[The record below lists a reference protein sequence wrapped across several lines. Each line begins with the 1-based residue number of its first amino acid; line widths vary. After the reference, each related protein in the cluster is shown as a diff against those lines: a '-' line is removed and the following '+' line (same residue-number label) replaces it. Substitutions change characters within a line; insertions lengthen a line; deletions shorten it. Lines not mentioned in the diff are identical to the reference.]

1 MIPKSVVVNSE
12 KLILKA
18 GQTTLTTPSLYV
30 IGNQWELCHQIWS
43 CESFALLLGLVW
55 SLWDVYLPVSARG
68 VKDNVSGRSLQI
80 SKVKACQIATK
91 DMEYVTNYWY
101 RTGTVLACSNLMVS
115 SARINTLTYLFNQKK
130 THHLLGNHQLNHDSF
145 LVRDD
150 HLSIFLQFIAGLC
163 YQMHHLQGHHNT
175 NPVTWK
181 KHRKGFG
188 ASCVCQRW
196 IFGWVD
202 ICGYAPQRESSRQ
215 MLNWLEGKDVNS
227 KFITP
232 FGCFNFKH
240 SCWVG
245 CNCPMSHET
254 TSHSL
259 FRQTG
264 QQLTY
269 TNQVSQALV
278 AWRSNQR
285 SSSEPK
291 YPRPLFQWYSEPR
304 CNTTWA
310 FAASCTPP
318 RRKKTMVGQSHTSE
332 IGISL
337 ATMAFFKMNVL
348 RYTMGIKTWYSIEGC

>member
-1 MIPKSVVVNSE
+1 MRVVPSN
-12 KLILKA
+12 LIVW
-18 GQTTLTTPSLYV
+18 V
-30 IGNQWELCHQIWS
+30 ICPTSRS
-43 CESFALLLGLVW
+43 CVVAMGCISSCFGA
-55 SLWDVYLPVSARG
+55 G

-101 RTGTVLACSNLMVS
+101 RTGTVRACSNLMVS

-181 KHRKGFG
+181 KNRKGFG

-240 SCWVG
+240 SCWG
-245 CNCPMSHET
+245 DAIAQCPMKWPAIRCFGKRVNSWRIPTKSHK
-254 TSHSL
+254 
-259 FRQTG
+259 R
-264 QQLTY
+264 
-269 TNQVSQALV
+269 
-278 AWRSNQR
+278 
-285 SSSEPK
+285 
-291 YPRPLFQWYSEPR
+291 
-304 CNTTWA
+304 
-310 FAASCTPP
+310 
-318 RRKKTMVGQSHTSE
+318 
-332 IGISL
+332 
-337 ATMAFFKMNVL
+337 
-348 RYTMGIKTWYSIEGC
+348 